1 MATRLLLL
9 RGQGFRARG
18 TDTGRS
24 ALGQG
29 TKSLPREP
37 LGGRVVLEVDVG
49 ITTRG
54 SSRAFRSVDHHVA
67 NRNCARALRER
78 PAYGDGL
85 GVRAFHS
92 STEHSSRPISF
103 PSPCAGARLVLL
115 MSTLLEF
122 RRSDLNFARHQ
133 VATSCSAMFRSPSHS
148 QLQAASHCSANAH
161 KSLTTQGAKNAQAPT
176 HSRSVPARNGCA
188 DFTPEMPQPTA
199 SAGPLPIPVSTSR
212 ATRSILN
219 VRVAG

>member
-92 STEHSSRPISF
+92 STEHSFRPISF
-103 PSPCAGARLVLL
+103 PSPCAGVRFVLL
-115 MSTLLEF
+115 IHTFFEF
-122 RRSDLNFARHQ
+122 SRLDIN
-133 VATSCSAMFRSPSHS
+133 
-148 QLQAASHCSANAH
+148 LQFYLIA
-161 KSLTTQGAKNAQAPT
+161 
-176 HSRSVPARNGCA
+176 
-188 DFTPEMPQPTA
+188 
-199 SAGPLPIPVSTSR
+199 
-212 ATRSILN
+212 
-219 VRVAG
+219 